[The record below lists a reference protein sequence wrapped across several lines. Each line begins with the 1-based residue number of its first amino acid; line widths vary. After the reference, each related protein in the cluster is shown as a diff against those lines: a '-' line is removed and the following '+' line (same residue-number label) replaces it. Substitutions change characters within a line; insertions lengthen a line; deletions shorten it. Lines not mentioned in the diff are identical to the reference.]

1 MLSLNE
7 KPLFMLTREFISPS
21 LPILHLHDKVF
32 NALQMMND
40 CHVSHLAVD
49 DDGKYVGLVNE
60 EGLMQAPDDTVEIKE
75 LIEGFPAFFIKE
87 NDHFLKALQLAVENR
102 LSVVPVIN
110 ESKELLGVVSYREM
124 LKQASE
130 FMNVKDSGG
139 LIVLEM
145 ENNNYSF
152 SEISRLVETNDAQ
165 ITQLN
170 TYTDPQTGLLQVTI
184 KVNKTEISDIVA
196 TFQRYEY
203 NIKYY
208 FGEELY
214 ENELRSNYDNLMNYL
229 KL

>member
-1 MLSLNE
+1 
-7 KPLFMLTREFISPS
+7 MLTRELISPS
-21 LPILHLHDKVF
+21 LPVLHLQDKVF

-49 DDGKYVGLVNE
+49 DEGKYIGIISE
-60 EGLMQAPDDTVEIKE
+60 EALMQAPDDTMEIRE
-75 LIEGFPAFFIKE
+75 LNGTFPAFFVNE

-102 LSVVPVIN
+102 LSVVPVIDEN
-110 ESKELLGVVSYREM
+110 KELIGVVSYREM
-124 LKQASE
+124 LKQASD
-130 FMNVKDSGG
+130 FMNVKDPGG

-145 ENNNYSF
+145 ENANYSF

-170 TYTDPQTGLLQVTI
+170 TNTDPQTGLMQVTI
-184 KVNKTEISDIVA
+184 KINKTEISDIVA

-203 NIKYY
+203 NVKYY

>member
-1 MLSLNE
+1 
-7 KPLFMLTREFISPS
+7 MLTRELISPS
-21 LPILHLHDKVF
+21 LPILHLSDKVF

-40 CHVSHLAVD
+40 CHVSHLAVNA
-49 DDGKYVGLVNE
+49 DGKYVGMVNE
-60 EGLMQAPDDTVEIKE
+60 EGLMQAPDDTAEIGEMKE
-75 LIEGFPAFFIKE
+75 NFPTFFVNA

-102 LSVVPVIN
+102 LSVIPVIDDN
-110 ESKELLGVVSYREM
+110 KELLGVVSYREM
-124 LKQASE
+124 LKKASE
-130 FMNVKDSGG
+130 FMNVKDPGG

-170 TYTDPQTGLLQVTI
+170 TSADPQTGLMQVTI
-184 KVNKTEISDIVA
+184 KINKTEISDIVA

-203 NIKYY
+203 NVKYY

>member
-1 MLSLNE
+1 
-7 KPLFMLTREFISPS
+7 MLTRDLISPS
-21 LPILHLHDKVF
+21 LPVLHLQDKVF
-32 NALQMMND
+32 NALQLMND

-49 DDGKYVGLVNE
+49 DNEKYAGLVSE
-60 EGLMQAPDDTVEIKE
+60 ENLMQAPDDTVEIKE
-75 LIEGFPAFFIKE
+75 LKESFPLIFVFE
-87 NDHFLKALQLAVENR
+87 TDHFLKALQIAVENR
-102 LSVVPVIN
+102 LSVVPVIGEN
-110 ESKELLGVVSYREM
+110 KELLGVVSYREL

-130 FMNVKDSGG
+130 FMNVKDPGG

-145 ENNNYSF
+145 ENSGYSF

-170 TYTDPQTGLLQVTI
+170 TYTDPDSGMMQVTI
-184 KVNKTEISDIVA
+184 KLNKSEISDIVS

>member
-1 MLSLNE
+1 
-7 KPLFMLTREFISPS
+7 MLTRELISPS
-21 LPILHLHDKVF
+21 LPVLHLHDTVF

-49 DDGKYVGLVNE
+49 EEEKYAGLVSE
-60 EGLMQAPDDTVEIKE
+60 ESLLQAMDDTVELREFKDHFP
-75 LIEGFPAFFIKE
+75 LIAVNE
-87 NDHFLKALQLAVENR
+87 NDHFLKALQVAVENR
-102 LSVVPVIN
+102 LSVVPVTGEN
-110 ESKELLGVVSYREM
+110 KELLGMVSGREL

-130 FMNVKDSGG
+130 FVNVKDPGG

-145 ENNNYSF
+145 ESNNYSF

-170 TYTDPQTGLLQVTI
+170 TYTDSRTGIMQVTI
-184 KVNKTEISDIVA
+184 KLNKTEVSDIVA

-203 NIKYY
+203 NVKYY

-229 KL
+229 RL

>member
-1 MLSLNE
+1 
-7 KPLFMLTREFISPS
+7 MLTREFISPS

-60 EGLMQAPDDTVEIKE
+60 EGLMQAPDDTVELKE

-110 ESKELLGVVSYREM
+110 DNKELLGVVSYREM

-130 FMNVKDSGG
+130 FMNVKDPGG

-145 ENNNYSF
+145 ENSNYSF

-170 TYTDPQTGLLQVTI
+170 TYTDPQTGLMQVTV

-208 FGEELY
+208 FGEEMY

>member
-1 MLSLNE
+1 
-7 KPLFMLTREFISPS
+7 MLTRELISPS

-40 CHVSHLAVD
+40 CHVTHLAVD
-49 DDGKYVGLVNE
+49 DEGKYVGTVNE
-60 EGLMQAPDDTVEIKE
+60 EVLMQAPDDTVEIRE
-75 LIEGFPAFFIKE
+75 LKDSFAAYSVNQ
-87 NDHFLKALQLAVENR
+87 NDHFLKALQLAVEKR
-102 LSVVPVIN
+102 LSIVPVVDEN
-110 ESKELLGVVSYREM
+110 KELLGVLSYREM

-130 FMNVKDSGG
+130 FVNVKDPGG

-145 ENNNYSF
+145 ETTNYSF

-170 TYTDPQTGLLQVTI
+170 THTDQQTGLMQVTI
-184 KVNKTEISDIVA
+184 KINKTEISDIVA

-203 NIKYY
+203 VVKYY
-208 FGEELY
+208 FGEEMY
-214 ENELRSNYDNLMNYL
+214 ENELKSNYDNLMNYL

>member
-1 MLSLNE
+1 
-7 KPLFMLTREFISPS
+7 MLTRELISPS
-21 LPILHLHDKVF
+21 LPVLHLHDKVF

-49 DDGKYVGLVNE
+49 DEGKYVGLVNE
-60 EGLMQAPDDTVEIKE
+60 EALMQATDDTVELKEIKE
-75 LIEGFPAFFIKE
+75 GFHSFFINE

-110 ESKELLGVVSYREM
+110 ENKELLGVVSYREM

-130 FMNVKDSGG
+130 FMNVKDPGG

-145 ENNNYSF
+145 ESNNYSF

-170 TYTDPQTGLLQVTI
+170 SYTDPQTGLMQVTI
-184 KVNKTEISDIVA
+184 KINKTEISDIVA

-203 NIKYY
+203 TVKYY
-208 FGEELY
+208 FGEEMY

>member
-1 MLSLNE
+1 
-7 KPLFMLTREFISPS
+7 MLTRELISPS
-21 LPILHLHDKVF
+21 LPILHLNDKVF

-49 DDGKYVGLVNE
+49 DNGKYVGMVNE
-60 EGLMQAPDDTVEIKE
+60 EGLMQVPDDTIELKE
-75 LIEGFPAFFIKE
+75 LKDGLVGFFVYE
-87 NDHFLKALQLAVENR
+87 NDHFLKAMQLAVENR
-102 LSVVPVIN
+102 LSVVPVIS
-110 ESKELLGVVSYREM
+110 EEKELIGIVSYREM
-124 LKQASE
+124 LKKASE
-130 FMNVKDSGG
+130 FMNVKDPGG

-145 ENNNYSF
+145 ENSNYSF

-170 TYTDPQTGLLQVTI
+170 THTEPQSGMMQVTI
-184 KVNKTEISDIVA
+184 KINKTEISDIVA

-203 NIKYY
+203 NVKYY

-214 ENELRSNYDNLMNYL
+214 ENELKSNYDNLMNYL

>member
-1 MLSLNE
+1 
-7 KPLFMLTREFISPS
+7 MLTRELISPS
-21 LPILHLHDKVF
+21 LPVLHLQDKVF

-49 DDGKYVGLVNE
+49 DDGKYVGVVSE
-60 EGLMQAPDDTVEIKE
+60 ESLMQAPDDTMEIRE
-75 LIEGFPAFFIKE
+75 MRESFPGFFVNE
-87 NDHFLKALQLAVENR
+87 NDHFLKALQIAVENR
-102 LSVVPVIN
+102 LSVVPVIDEN
-110 ESKELLGVVSYREM
+110 KELIGVVSYREM

-130 FMNVKDSGG
+130 FMNVKDPGG
-139 LIVLEM
+139 LVVLEM
-145 ENNNYSF
+145 ENKNYSF

-170 TYTDPQTGLLQVTI
+170 THTDSQTGLMQVTI
-184 KVNKTEISDIVA
+184 KINKTEISDIIA

-203 NIKYY
+203 NVKYY

>member
-1 MLSLNE
+1 
-7 KPLFMLTREFISPS
+7 MLTRELISPS
-21 LPILHLHDKVF
+21 LPVLHLHDKVF

-49 DDGKYVGLVNE
+49 DEGKYVGIVSE
-60 EGLMQAPDDTVEIKE
+60 ESLMQAPDDTVEIREMKE
-75 LIEGFPAFFIKE
+75 TFPAFFIKE
-87 NDHFLKALQLAVENR
+87 SDHFLKALQIAVENR
-102 LSVVPVIN
+102 LSVIPVIDD
-110 ESKELLGVVSYREM
+110 EKELLGVVSYREM

-130 FMNVKDSGG
+130 FMNVKEPGG
-139 LIVLEM
+139 LVVLEM
-145 ENNNYSF
+145 ENKTYSF

-170 TYTDPQTGLLQVTI
+170 TYTDPQTGMMQVTI
-184 KVNKTEISDIVA
+184 KINKTEISDIIA

-203 NIKYY
+203 NVKYY

>member
-1 MLSLNE
+1 
-7 KPLFMLTREFISPS
+7 MLTRELISPS

-32 NALQMMND
+32 NALQLMND
-40 CHVSHLAVD
+40 CHVSHLPVD
-49 DDGKYVGLVNE
+49 DEGKYVGTVNE
-60 EGLMQAPDDTVEIKE
+60 EVLMQAPDDTVELRE
-75 LIEGFPAFFIKE
+75 LKEGFATYSVNQ

-102 LSVVPVIN
+102 LSVVPVVN
-110 ESKELLGVVSYREM
+110 DNKELVGVVSYREM

-130 FMNVKDSGG
+130 FVNVKDPGG

-145 ENNNYSF
+145 ENTNYSF

-170 TYTDPQTGLLQVTI
+170 TYTDPQTGLMQVTI
-184 KVNKTEISDIVA
+184 KINKTEISDILA

-203 NIKYY
+203 NVKYY

>member
-1 MLSLNE
+1 
-7 KPLFMLTREFISPS
+7 MLTRELISPS
-21 LPILHLHDKVF
+21 LPVLHLHDKVF

-49 DDGKYVGLVNE
+49 DEGKFVGIVSE
-60 EGLMQAPDDTVEIKE
+60 ESLMQAPDDTVEIREMKE
-75 LIEGFPAFFIKE
+75 TFPSFFVND

-102 LSVVPVIN
+102 LSVIPVIDD
-110 ESKELLGVVSYREM
+110 EKELLGVVSYREM

-130 FMNVKDSGG
+130 FMNVKDPGG
-139 LIVLEM
+139 LVVLEM
-145 ENNNYSF
+145 ENKNYSF

-170 TYTDPQTGLLQVTI
+170 TYTDPQTGMMQVTVKI
-184 KVNKTEISDIVA
+184 NKTEISDIIA

-203 NIKYY
+203 NVKYY

>member
-1 MLSLNE
+1 
-7 KPLFMLTREFISPS
+7 MLTRELISPS
-21 LPILHLHDKVF
+21 LPVLHLHDKVF

-60 EGLMQAPDDTVEIKE
+60 EGLMQAQDDTVELREFKE
-75 LIEGFPAFFIKE
+75 ALPTFFVNE
-87 NDHFLKALQLAVENR
+87 NDHFLKAMQLAVENR

-110 ESKELLGVVSYREM
+110 ENKELVGVVSYREM
-124 LKQASE
+124 LKKASE
-130 FMNVKDSGG
+130 FMNVKDPGG

-145 ENNNYSF
+145 ENSNYSF

-170 TYTDPQTGLLQVTI
+170 THTDEQTGMMQVTI
-184 KVNKTEISDIVA
+184 KINKTEVSDIVA

-203 NIKYY
+203 NVKYY

>member
-1 MLSLNE
+1 
-7 KPLFMLTREFISPS
+7 MLTRELISHS
-21 LPILHLHDKVF
+21 LPALHLHDKVF

-40 CHVSHLAVD
+40 CHVSHLAVSD
-49 DDGKYVGLVNE
+49 NE
-60 EGLMQAPDDTVEIKE
+60 MFAGIVSEESLLQAVDETMEIRDLRE
-75 LIEGFPAFFIKE
+75 SFPLIYIKE
-87 NDHFLKALQLAVENR
+87 NDHFLKALQMAVENR

-110 ESKELLGVVSYREM
+110 ENKKLIGVVGYRDL
-124 LKQASE
+124 LKQASD
-130 FMNVKDSGG
+130 FMNVKEPGG

-145 ENNNYSF
+145 ERNNYSF

-170 TYTDPQTGLLQVTI
+170 TNDDPQTGLMEVTL
-184 KVNKTEISDIVA
+184 KLNKTEISDIVA

-203 NIKYY
+203 NVKYY

-214 ENELRSNYDNLMNYL
+214 ENELRTNYDNLMNYL

>member
-1 MLSLNE
+1 
-7 KPLFMLTREFISPS
+7 MLTRELISPS

-49 DDGKYVGLVNE
+49 DEGKYVGTVNE
-60 EGLMQAPDDTVEIKE
+60 EVLMQAPDDTVELRELKE
-75 LIEGFPAFFIKE
+75 SFAAFSVQQ

-102 LSVVPVIN
+102 LSVVPVIDEN
-110 ESKELLGVVSYREM
+110 KELLGVVSYREM

-130 FMNVKDSGG
+130 FVNVKDPGG
-139 LIVLEM
+139 LIVLEL
-145 ENNNYSF
+145 ETTNYSF

-170 TYTDPQTGLLQVTI
+170 THTDQQTGLMQVTI
-184 KVNKTEISDIVA
+184 KINKTEISDIVA

-203 NIKYY
+203 NVKYY

-214 ENELRSNYDNLMNYL
+214 ENELKTNYDNLMNYL

>member
-1 MLSLNE
+1 
-7 KPLFMLTREFISPS
+7 MLTRELISPS
-21 LPILHLHDKVF
+21 LPILHLSDKVF

-40 CHVSHLAVD
+40 CHVSHLAVNA
-49 DDGKYVGLVNE
+49 DGKYVGMVNE
-60 EGLMQAPDDTVEIKE
+60 EGLMQAPDDTAEIGEMKE
-75 LIEGFPAFFIKE
+75 NFPTFFVHA

-102 LSVVPVIN
+102 LSVIPVIDDN
-110 ESKELLGVVSYREM
+110 KELLGVVSYREM
-124 LKQASE
+124 LKKASE
-130 FMNVKDSGG
+130 FMNVKDPGG

-170 TYTDPQTGLLQVTI
+170 TSADPQTGLMQVTI
-184 KVNKTEISDIVA
+184 KINKTEISDIVA

-203 NIKYY
+203 NVKYY

>member
-1 MLSLNE
+1 
-7 KPLFMLTREFISPS
+7 MLTREFISPS

-60 EGLMQAPDDTVEIKE
+60 EGLMQAPDDTVELKE

-110 ESKELLGVVSYREM
+110 ENKELLGVVSYREM

-130 FMNVKDSGG
+130 FMNLKDPGG

-145 ENNNYSF
+145 ENSNYSF

-170 TYTDPQTGLLQVTI
+170 TYTDPQTGLMQVTV

-208 FGEELY
+208 FGEEMY

>member
-1 MLSLNE
+1 
-7 KPLFMLTREFISPS
+7 MLTRELISPS
-21 LPILHLHDKVF
+21 LPILHLHDKIF

-40 CHVSHLAVD
+40 CHVTHLAVD
-49 DDGKYVGLVNE
+49 DDGKYVGTVNE
-60 EGLMQAPDDTVEIKE
+60 EVLMQAPDDTAE
-75 LIEGFPAFFIKE
+75 LNELKEGFAGYAVNQ

-102 LSVVPVIN
+102 LSVVPVIDEN
-110 ESKELLGVVSYREM
+110 KELLGVVSYREM

-130 FMNVKDSGG
+130 FVNVKDPGG
-139 LIVLEM
+139 LIVLEL
-145 ENNNYSF
+145 ETTNYSF

-170 TYTDPQTGLLQVTI
+170 THTDQQTGLMQVTI
-184 KVNKTEISDIVA
+184 KINKTEISDIVA

-203 NIKYY
+203 NVKYY

-214 ENELRSNYDNLMNYL
+214 ENELKTNYDNLMNYL

>member
-1 MLSLNE
+1 
-7 KPLFMLTREFISPS
+7 MLTRELISPS
-21 LPILHLHDKVF
+21 LPILHLHDKIF

-40 CHVSHLAVD
+40 CHVTHLAVD
-49 DDGKYVGLVNE
+49 DDGKYVGTVNE
-60 EGLMQAPDDTVEIKE
+60 EVLMQAPDDTAE
-75 LIEGFPAFFIKE
+75 LRELQEGFAGYSVNQ

-102 LSVVPVIN
+102 LSVVPVIDEN
-110 ESKELLGVVSYREM
+110 KELLGVVSYREM

-130 FMNVKDSGG
+130 FVNVKDPGG
-139 LIVLEM
+139 LIVLEL
-145 ENNNYSF
+145 ETTNYSF

-170 TYTDPQTGLLQVTI
+170 THTDQQTGLMQVTI
-184 KVNKTEISDIVA
+184 KINKAEISDIVA

-203 NIKYY
+203 NVKYY

-214 ENELRSNYDNLMNYL
+214 ENELKTNYDNLMNYL

>member
-1 MLSLNE
+1 
-7 KPLFMLTREFISPS
+7 MLTRELISPS
-21 LPILHLHDKVF
+21 LPTLHLSDKVF

-40 CHVSHLAVD
+40 CHVSHLAVI
-49 DDGKYVGLVNE
+49 DDGKYVGMVNE
-60 EGLMQAPDDTVEIKE
+60 EGLMQAPDDTAEIREMKE
-75 LIEGFPAFFIKE
+75 HFPTFFVNA

-102 LSVVPVIN
+102 LSVIPVIDEN
-110 ESKELLGVVSYREM
+110 KDLLGVVSYREM
-124 LKQASE
+124 LKKASE
-130 FMNVKDSGG
+130 FMNVKDPGG

-170 TYTDPQTGLLQVTI
+170 TYTEPQTGLMQVTI
-184 KVNKTEISDIVA
+184 KINKTEISDIVA

-203 NIKYY
+203 NVKYY

>member
-1 MLSLNE
+1 
-7 KPLFMLTREFISPS
+7 MLTRELISHS
-21 LPILHLHDKVF
+21 LPALHLHDKVF

-40 CHVSHLAVD
+40 CHVSHLAVSD
-49 DDGKYVGLVNE
+49 QEKFAGLVSE
-60 EGLMQAPDDTVEIKE
+60 ESLLQAVEE
-75 LIEGFPAFFIKE
+75 SFPMISVNE
-87 NDHFLKALQLAVENR
+87 NDHFLKALQVAVENR
-102 LSVVPVIN
+102 MSVVPVIN
-110 ESKELLGVVSYREM
+110 ENKELTGVVGYRDL

-130 FMNVKDSGG
+130 FMNVKEPGG

-145 ENNNYSF
+145 ERNNYSF

-170 TYTDPQTGLLQVTI
+170 TNDDPQTGLMQVTI
-184 KVNKTEISDIVA
+184 KLNKTEISDIVA

-203 NIKYY
+203 NVKYY

-214 ENELRSNYDNLMNYL
+214 ENELRTNYDNLMNYL